1 MSEDTPI
8 EKPINKE
15 TEQFTKEILELQE
28 KIKEE
33 NPNINEL
40 SLFIKKMNIMRN
52 HIKELMDYAKTINL
66 FGNIGTINVDQI
78 STSPGEIKSEKTT
91 KKTIKATSKKD
102 KEEDYILE
110 NVKMKFETDKAYLLQ
125 DENDQVAWIPKK
137 CMKSLDTIKNIAV
150 IHGWFK
156 EKVQFEEEEPFE
168 P

>member
-1 MSEDTPI
+1 MTKELNVPI
-8 EKPINKE
+8 EKPIS
-15 TEQFTKEILELQE
+15 
-28 KIKEE
+28 KEE
-33 NPNINEL
+33 LEQSEEINEL
-40 SLFIKKMNIMRN
+40 IEEIREENKEFLDVVKTKEYLIFYNAIKRALKDITIKVEIINI
-52 HIKELMDYAKTINL
+52 E
-66 FGNIGTINVDQI
+66 NI
-78 STSPGEIKSEKTT
+78 SFPREIKSEKTT
-91 KKTIKATSKKD
+91 KKTIKTTSKKD